1 MSLRITIG
9 IIFFIGAHFLLP
21 RIADASKS
29 DYAATSNSTVNNV
42 NYQLKHKQLVPLQRQ
57 FQSEFQP
64 PNYGGPDSEYGSGT
78 R

>member
-1 MSLRITIG
+1 MTIA
-9 IIFFIGAHFLLP
+9 IIFFMGAHFLLP

-29 DYAATSNSTVNNV
+29 DHAATSNSTTTKI
-42 NYQLKHKQLVPLQRQ
+42 NYQIWQLAPLQSQ
-57 FQSEFQP
+57 FHNEFQP